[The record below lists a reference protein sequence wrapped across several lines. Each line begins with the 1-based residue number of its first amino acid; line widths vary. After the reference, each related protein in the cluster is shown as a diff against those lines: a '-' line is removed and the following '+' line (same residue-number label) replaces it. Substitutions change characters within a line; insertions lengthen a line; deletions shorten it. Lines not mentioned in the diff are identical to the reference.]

1 MFTDDFTEYVSTSL
15 PDHPNN
21 IYIGDFNLYVS
32 DGQDTDA
39 AIFNDFIEAMGL
51 YQHIHFQTHKSG
63 NVLDLLLS
71 DITQEAGVITVAP
84 GPYMSDHWAV
94 IATLNTKKLQIRPEV
109 KHVRKLHKVTAE
121 DWNQAYNTDNVP
133 LSDNLE
139 EMVAYLNKE
148 LVRVQDE
155 LAPVKK
161 CTISLRPKKLW
172 YDQEM
177 KTLKRTMCKHEIKWI
192 KYGLDSCWKAYKVTR
207 NCYYAKL
214 NSKKQSV
221 IKSNIQGCSKDS
233 HKLHSLINNLTSPQL
248 ETQWS
253 KHNNKQ
259 ELADSF
265 TQFFQNKILQIR
277 ERFKD
282 IPPFHAEP
290 SGVPKISRFTPMTE
304 DEVQ

>member
-1 MFTDDFTEYVSTSL
+1 MFLHHYQINS
-15 PDHPNN
+15 NN
-21 IYIGDFNLYVS
+21 IYTGDFNLHVS
-32 DGQDTDA
+32 DSQDTDS
-39 AIFNDFIEAMGL
+39 AIFNDSIEAMGL

-71 DITQEAGVITVAP
+71 DITQAAGVITVAP
-84 GPYMSDHWAV
+84 RPYMSDHWAV

-161 CTISLRPKKLW
+161 CTMSLRPKKPW

-177 KTLKRTMCKHEIKWI
+177 KTLKRAMCKNVRGRWI

-214 NSKKQSV
+214 TSKK
-221 IKSNIQGCSKDS
+221 
-233 HKLHSLINNLTSPQL
+233 
-248 ETQWS
+248 
-253 KHNNKQ
+253 
-259 ELADSF
+259 
-265 TQFFQNKILQIR
+265 
-277 ERFKD
+277 
-282 IPPFHAEP
+282 
-290 SGVPKISRFTPMTE
+290 
-304 DEVQ
+304 